1 MYSRR
6 SCRSGSELVALLA
19 IASASA
25 SADPFPTRDQNPLLA
40 GYGLPLPMRA
50 RLPANGA
57 SSAAL
62 DFNWSNTELR
72 QGNGEE
78 AAIVDAETREARL
91 ALLRSLSD
99 RIAVQLQIPY
109 RYTGAGSLD
118 GFINGWHDFFGLPE
132 GARPE
137 LPDDRM
143 LIAYERDDTTAL
155 YIDSTLDFERSLS
168 GIGDISAD
176 LGYQLR
182 ATTSSATAAWL
193 SLKLPTGDADKLT
206 GSGAIDVALT
216 LAGEYRLADR
226 WTAYAQAGVTW
237 LGDGDLLPERQRS
250 VVWSGLAGI
259 GWQAWRGLT
268 LKLQVDAHSAAFD
281 DIDLDYFGDAVIL
294 TVGGDYR
301 FASGWQLDAGV
312 SEDIAVETSPDVVFV
327 IGLEKQY

>member
-1 MYSRR
+1 MYFRHS
-6 SCRSGSELVALLA
+6 SRSGSRVLALLA
-19 IASASA
+19 LASASA
-25 SADPFPTRDQNPLLA
+25 AADPFPTRDQNPLLA
-40 GYGLPLPMRA
+40 GYGLPMPMRA
-50 RLPANGA
+50 RLPAAGTG
-57 SSAAL
+57 SAAL
-62 DFNWSNTELR
+62 DFNWSNTELA

-78 AAIVDAETREARL
+78 AAIVDAETREVRL

-118 GFINGWHDFFGLPE
+118 SFINTWHDFFGLPE
-132 GARPE
+132 GVRST
-137 LPDDRM
+137 LPDDEM
-143 LIAYERDDTTAL
+143 LIAYERHGTTAL
-155 YIDSTLDFERSLS
+155 YLDPTLDIERSLS
-168 GIGDISAD
+168 GLGDISAD
-176 LGYQLR
+176 LGYQLG

-193 SLKLPTGDADKLT
+193 SVKFPTGDANKLT
-206 GSGAIDVALT
+206 GSGAIDVALA

-237 LGDGDLLPERQRS
+237 LGDGDLLPEQQRS

-259 GWQAWRGLT
+259 GWQAWGGLT

-281 DIDLDYFGDAVIL
+281 DIALDFFGDAVIL

-301 FASGWQLDAGV
+301 FASGWQIDAGV

-327 IGLEKQY
+327 IGLKKQY